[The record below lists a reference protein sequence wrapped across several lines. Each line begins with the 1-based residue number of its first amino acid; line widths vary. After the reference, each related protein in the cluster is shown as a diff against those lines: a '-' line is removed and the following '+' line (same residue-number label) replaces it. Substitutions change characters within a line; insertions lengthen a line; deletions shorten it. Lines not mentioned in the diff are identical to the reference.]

1 MSYLKLAFTTAILCM
16 SQPAWSQT
24 LPGSDLL
31 DKTFEMNIKE
41 IEAPTLSLE
50 ELEAEINFFD
60 RYIGGY
66 PPRFK
71 NEAEREMVYK
81 KWLVVVAEAEAYAKA
96 NKGSEASFY
105 LRSGFYRQGHNMDV
119 IGSSEKASEHVKAC
133 LKLYEKSIPCN
144 FSAMYFYLSIVPTP
158 THLNEAEKSLAILRQ
173 AFKPELDGDVEA
185 GYVYLYLYGQD
196 IPQAI
201 KQIDYYIENF
211 PNSSRV
217 ADFKQ
222 MSTALKDG
230 NFKVV
235 NK

>member
-50 ELEAEINFFD
+50 ELEAEINFMNG
-60 RYIGGY
+60 YIGSY

-71 NEAEREMVYK
+71 NEAERQKIYE
-81 KWLVVVAEAEAYAKA
+81 KWLILVAEAEAYAKA

-105 LRSGFYRQGHNMDV
+105 LRSEFYRQGHNMDV
-119 IGSSEKASEHVKAC
+119 VGSAEKTFQHINAC
-133 LKLYEKSIPCN
+133 LKLYETSIPCN
-144 FSAMYFYLSIVPTP
+144 FSASYFYLSIGPS
-158 THLNEAEKSLAILRQ
+158 HLKEAEKSLATLRAQ
-173 AFKPELDGDVEA
+173 YKPELDDEVES
-185 GYVYLYLYGQD
+185 GYAYLYIYQQD
-196 IPQAI
+196 IPKAL
-201 KQIDYYIENF
+201 KQMDYYIENF
-211 PNSSRV
+211 PNSPRV
-217 ADFKQ
+217 AGFKQ
-222 MSTALKDG
+222 MSSALKDG

-235 NK
+235 TK